1 MDRQGGRSVALTLKL
16 RNEGC
21 RCKLSRGELVSRDK
35 QAKGLVGEDC
45 ATRTQDHEARACAQ
59 FVPSKLKHKVHKDL
73 NATTQET
80 ILIG

>member
-16 RNEGC
+16 RNAGC

-35 QAKGLVGEDC
+35 QARGLVGKGC
-45 ATRTQDHEARACAQ
+45 AKRTEDHEARACAQ

-73 NATTQET
+73 HATTQET
-80 ILIG
+80 ISIG